1 MGKKYRQL
9 THEKRLVIFQLR
21 EAGKKQEAI
30 AKALGVDKGSISRE
44 LKRNSLGGVYDPD
57 AAHNRA
63 RGRRCKVG
71 TKIGR
76 SKGLQH
82 LIEQHLA
89 MGHSPEVIAGR
100 LKREQ
105 CPTTISHESIY
116 KWIYGEGRAL
126 GLHHYLVRKK
136 RKRGFRASRSPGSAI
151 LNRVSIHERP
161 ASARTDFGHWEG
173 DSLIFKG
180 HKGALITLYEKQS
193 KLTLA
198 RKVDKRTA
206 ANTKEA
212 LRSMLSTIPKVA
224 RKSAT
229 FDNGLEFAHH
239 EGVKPLLTDRIYFCD
254 PRSPWQKGG
263 VENANGVIRRD
274 IPKGSVAK
282 DFSQHDIDLI
292 LFHINDTP
300 RKSLNFYTPIEI
312 FSALCSQSEPV
323 IYPQFNLVALQI

>member
-1 MGKKYRQL
+1 MGTIFGQL

-21 EAGKKQEAI
+21 EAGEKQGAI
-30 AKALGVDKGSISRE
+30 AKAVGVDKSAISRE
-44 LKRNSLGGVYDPD
+44 LRRNGLAGVYDPD
-57 AAHNRA
+57 AAQHRA
-63 RGRRCKVG
+63 YARRQRRR
-71 TKIGR
+71 TKIGC
-76 SKGLQH
+76 SKDLQH

-100 LKREQ
+100 LKREKS
-105 CPTTISHESIY
+105 PITISHESIY
-116 KWIYGEGRAL
+116 KWIYGEGRAVDL
-126 GLHHYLVRKK
+126 RKYLVRRKK
-136 RKRGFRASRSPGSAI
+136 NRGFRPSRTHGSAI
-151 LNRVSIHERP
+151 IGRVSIHERP
-161 ASARTDFGHWEG
+161 PSAHTEFGHWEG

-180 HKGALITLYEKQS
+180 HKGALITLYEKKS

-206 ANTKEA
+206 NNTKEA
-212 LRSMLSTIPKVA
+212 LCAMLSAIPESA
-224 RKSAT
+224 RQSAT

-239 EGVKPLLTDRIYFCD
+239 EKVKPLLSDRIYFCD

-263 VENANGVIRRD
+263 VENANGIIRRD

-282 DFSQHDIDLI
+282 DFSQHDVDMI

-312 FSALCSQSEPV
+312 FGALCSNSTPV
-323 IYPQFNLVALQI
+323 IYPQFNKVAFQS